1 MFHSSLQ
8 PFRYNDPT
16 STELPGWV
24 DLRVDVRYRCW
35 PCSIRSLHT
44 KWSLLDHYVVFN
56 VIQFLNYSV
65 QSVNQRKSMKAKFSE
80 YMFCTDHYYLSMKSR
95 VYLSDVVCIFL
106 SILSFSREN
115 TECMYSSIAPRS
127 NRDSLFRS
135 FSLSFSSETINAPI
149 HRFTQYRVHTI
160 QNISIKALVSYQ
172 C

>member
-1 MFHSSLQ
+1 
-8 PFRYNDPT
+8 
-16 STELPGWV
+16 
-24 DLRVDVRYRCW
+24 
-35 PCSIRSLHT
+35 
-44 KWSLLDHYVVFN
+44 
-56 VIQFLNYSV
+56 
-65 QSVNQRKSMKAKFSE
+65 MKAKFSE

-160 QNISIKALVSYQ
+160 QNISIKALVSYLYQ
-172 C
+172 CYARRFNNISWLFNVLRKYHAREFYSRSPSPVIGDREQWCNFEIWKHQ